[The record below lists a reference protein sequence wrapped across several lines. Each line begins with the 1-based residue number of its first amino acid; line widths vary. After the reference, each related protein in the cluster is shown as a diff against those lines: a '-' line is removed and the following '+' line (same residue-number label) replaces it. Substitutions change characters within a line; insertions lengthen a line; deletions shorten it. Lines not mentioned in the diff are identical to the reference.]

1 MLMHEF
7 LGMPIVFWLLCMLT
21 FSLTL
26 LNGFLDGCNAVAT
39 LIASRAMKP
48 KTALRFAAAI
58 EFISPMTL
66 FITGFAVSRT
76 IQNMVYEENYI
87 GATGEDQYRA
97 LCFIGAGVL
106 AAVIWDLT
114 AWLSH
119 VPSSST
125 HALLG
130 GIVGSSV
137 VAYGFGSVAW
147 SAFLYRVVLM
157 IFLAP
162 VIGFFMGFMI
172 MRLCK
177 FFFMRASRGANV
189 VFKRLQVFNVL
200 LLSYT
205 HSTHDSQKTLG
216 IIMLL
221 MSICGGVESHQPP
234 VLAVL
239 IAGTCL
245 ATGILFGGYNIIKT
259 VGMKI
264 FKVKPI
270 HSFSSQL
277 ASATSLLTAN
287 LFGVPVS
294 SSHIVSTSVMGVGA
308 AERMNAVRWNNV
320 KKIVISWFIT
330 VPIVG
335 SLGAVFCLILTKIV
349 GV

>member
-7 LGMPIVFWLLCMLT
+7 LGMPIIFWLLCVLT

-48 KTALRFAAAI
+48 KNALRFAATV
-58 EFISPMTL
+58 EFISPLTL

-87 GATGEDQYRA
+87 GATGDDQYRA

-137 VAYGFGSVAW
+137 VAYGFSSVAW
-147 SAFLYRVVLM
+147 SAFLYRVILM

-162 VIGFFMGFMI
+162 IIGFLMGYII
-172 MRLCK
+172 MKLCK
-177 FFFMRASRGANV
+177 FFFMHSSRNANT
-189 VFKRLQVFNVL
+189 VFKRLQVLNVL

-221 MSICGGVESHQPP
+221 MSICGGTVSDAPP

-259 VGMKI
+259 VGVKI
-264 FKVKPI
+264 FKVQPI

-287 LFGVPVS
+287 LLGVPVS
-294 SSHIVSTSVMGVGA
+294 SSHIVSTSVMGVGS

-335 SLGAVFCLILTKIV
+335 SLGALFCFILTKIV

>member
-1 MLMHEF
+1 
-7 LGMPIVFWLLCMLT
+7 
-21 FSLTL
+21 
-26 LNGFLDGCNAVAT
+26 
-39 LIASRAMKP
+39 
-48 KTALRFAAAI
+48 
-58 EFISPMTL
+58 
-66 FITGFAVSRT
+66 
-76 IQNMVYEENYI
+76 MVYEENYI

-106 AAVIWDLT
+106 AAVLWDLT
-114 AWLSH
+114 SWLSH

-130 GIVGSSV
+130 GVVGSSII
-137 VAYGFGSVAW
+137 AYGFGSVAW
-147 SAFLYRVVLM
+147 FQFLYRVILM

-162 VIGFFMGFMI
+162 VIGFLAGFII
-172 MRLCK
+172 MKLCK
-177 FFFMRASRGANV
+177 FFFMRASRSANT
-189 VFKRLQVFNVL
+189 VFKRIQVFNVL
-200 LLSYT
+200 LLAYS

-221 MSICGGVESHQPP
+221 MSICGGTVATEPP

-245 ATGILFGGYNIIKT
+245 ATGILFGGYNIIRT

-270 HSFSSQL
+270 HAFSSQL
-277 ASATSLLTAN
+277 ASATSLLAAN
-287 LFGVPVS
+287 ALGVPVS

-308 AERMNAVRWNNV
+308 AERLSAVRWINV
-320 KKIVISWFIT
+320 KKIIISWFIT

-335 SLGAVFCLILTKIV
+335 SLGALFCWILTKIV

>member
-1 MLMHEF
+1 MLMYE
-7 LGMPIVFWLLCMLT
+7 VFGQPVIFWILSVLT

-26 LNGFLDGCNAVAT
+26 LNGFLDGSNTVAT
-39 LIASRAMKP
+39 LIASRSMRP
-48 KTALRFAAAI
+48 RTALRFAAAI
-58 EFISPMTL
+58 EFVSPLTL
-66 FITGFAVSRT
+66 FVTGFGVSRA
-76 IQNMVYEENYI
+76 IQNMVYEENYL

-106 AAVIWDLT
+106 AAVLWDLT

-130 GIVGSSV
+130 GVVGSSV
-137 VAYGFGSVAW
+137 VAYGLGSVAW
-147 SAFLYRVVLM
+147 FQFLYRVILM

-162 VIGFFMGFMI
+162 VVGFIAGFIVMKINKTIFM
-172 MRLCK
+172 K
-177 FFFMRASRGANV
+177 ASRGANT
-189 VFKRLQVFNVL
+189 VFKRIQILNVL
-200 LLSYT
+200 LLAYS

-221 MSICGGVESHQPP
+221 MSICGGTVATQPP

-239 IAGTCL
+239 VAGTCL
-245 ATGILFGGYNIIKT
+245 ATGILFGGYNIIRT

-270 HSFSSQL
+270 HAYSSQL
-277 ASATSLLTAN
+277 ASATSLITAN
-287 LFGVPVS
+287 ALGVPVS

-308 AERMNAVRWNNV
+308 AERLSAVRWINV

-335 SLGAVFCLILTKIV
+335 SLGALFCFILTKIV

>member
-1 MLMHEF
+1 MLMQEF
-7 LGMPIVFWLLCMLT
+7 LGMPVVFWILCVLT

-39 LIASRAMKP
+39 LIASRAMRP

-58 EFISPMTL
+58 EFISPLTL
-66 FITGFAVSRT
+66 FITGFAVSKT
-76 IQNMVYEENYI
+76 IQHMVHEDYYI
-87 GATGEDQYRA
+87 SATGEDQYRA

-130 GIVGSSV
+130 GVVGSSV
-137 VAYGFGSVAW
+137 IAYGFGSVAW
-147 SAFLYRVVLM
+147 SQFLYRVILM

-162 VIGFFMGFMI
+162 VIGFLTGFII

-177 FFFMRASRGANV
+177 YFFMRASRNANV
-189 VFKRLQVFNVL
+189 VFKRLQILNVL

-221 MSICGGVESHQPP
+221 MSICGGVEADHPP
-234 VLAVL
+234 VPAVL

-264 FKVKPI
+264 FKVQPI

-287 LFGVPVS
+287 VLGVPVS

-308 AERMNAVRWNNV
+308 AERMNAVRWINV
-320 KKIVISWFIT
+320 KKIVVSWFIT

-335 SLGAVFCLILTKIV
+335 SLGALFCFILTKIV

>member
-1 MLMHEF
+1 MMQELF
-7 LGMPIVFWLLCMLT
+7 GMPVVFWILCVLT

-26 LNGFLDGCNAVAT
+26 LNGFLDGSNAVAT
-39 LIASRAMKP
+39 LIASRSMKP
-48 KTALRFAAAI
+48 KTALRFAALI
-58 EFISPMTL
+58 EFVSPLTL
-66 FITGFAVSRT
+66 FVTGFGVSRA
-76 IQNMVYEENYI
+76 IQNMVNEENYI
-87 GATGEDQYRA
+87 GATGDDQIRA

-106 AAVIWDLT
+106 AAVLWDLT

-130 GIVGSSV
+130 GVVGSSI

-147 SAFLYRVVLM
+147 AQFLYRVVLM

-162 VIGFFMGFMI
+162 VVGFVTGFVI
-172 MRLCK
+172 MK
-177 FFFMRASRGANV
+177 IIKAIVMKASRGANT
-189 VFKRLQVFNVL
+189 VFKRIQILNVL
-200 LLSYT
+200 LLAYS

-221 MSICGGVESHQPP
+221 MSICGGTVATQPP
-234 VLAVL
+234 VIAVV

-245 ATGILFGGYNIIKT
+245 ATGILFGGFNIIRT

-264 FKVKPI
+264 FKVQPI
-270 HSFSSQL
+270 HAFSSQL

-287 LFGVPVS
+287 ALGVPVS

-308 AERMNAVRWNNV
+308 AERVSAVRWINV
-320 KKIVISWFIT
+320 KRIVISWFIT

-335 SLGAVFCLILTKIV
+335 SLGALFCFIITKIV

>member
-1 MLMHEF
+1 MLMHDV
-7 LGMPIVFWLLCMLT
+7 LGMPVIFWILCVLT

-48 KTALRFAAAI
+48 KNALRFAAAI
-58 EFISPMTL
+58 EFISPLTL
-66 FITGFAVSRT
+66 FVTGFAVSRT

-87 GATGEDQYRA
+87 GAQGEDQYRA

-106 AAVIWDLT
+106 AAVLWDLT

-130 GIVGSSV
+130 GVVGSSI
-137 VAYGFGSVAW
+137 VAYGFQSVAW
-147 SAFLYRVVLM
+147 SQFLYRVILM

-162 VIGFFMGFMI
+162 VIGFLMGYMI

-177 FFFMRASRGANV
+177 YFFMHSSRNANV

-221 MSICGGVESHQPP
+221 MSICGGGMSDAPP
-234 VLAVL
+234 VLAVI

-259 VGMKI
+259 VGVKI
-264 FKVKPI
+264 FKVQPI

-287 LFGVPVS
+287 VLGVPVS

-335 SLGAVFCLILTKIV
+335 SLGALFCFILTKIV
-349 GV
+349 GI

>member
-1 MLMHEF
+1 MQELF
-7 LGMPIVFWLLCMLT
+7 GMPVVFWILCVLT

-26 LNGFLDGCNAVAT
+26 LNGFLDGSNAVAT
-39 LIASRAMKP
+39 LIASRSMKP
-48 KTALRFAAAI
+48 KTALRFAALI
-58 EFISPMTL
+58 EFVSPFTL
-66 FITGFAVSRT
+66 FVTGFGVSRA
-76 IQNMVYEENYI
+76 IQNMVNEENYI
-87 GATGEDQYRA
+87 GATGDDQIRA

-106 AAVIWDLT
+106 AAVLWDLT

-130 GIVGSSV
+130 GVVGSSI

-147 SAFLYRVVLM
+147 AQFLYRVVLM

-162 VIGFFMGFMI
+162 VVGFVMGFVI
-172 MRLCK
+172 MK
-177 FFFMRASRGANV
+177 IIKAIVMKASRGANT
-189 VFKRLQVFNVL
+189 VFKRIQILNVL
-200 LLSYT
+200 LLAYS

-221 MSICGGVESHQPP
+221 MSICGGTAATQPP
-234 VLAVL
+234 VIAVV

-245 ATGILFGGYNIIKT
+245 ATGILFGGFNIIRT

-264 FKVKPI
+264 FKVQPI
-270 HSFSSQL
+270 HAFSSQL

-287 LFGVPVS
+287 ALGVPVS

-308 AERMNAVRWNNV
+308 AERVSAVRWINV
-320 KKIVISWFIT
+320 KRIVISWFIT

-335 SLGAVFCLILTKIV
+335 SLGALFCFIITKIV

>member
-1 MLMHEF
+1 MMYEVLE
-7 LGMPIVFWLLCMLT
+7 MPVIFWILCVLT

-26 LNGFLDGCNAVAT
+26 LNGFLDGSNTVAT
-39 LIASRAMKP
+39 LIASRSMKP
-48 KTALRFAAAI
+48 RTALRFAATI
-58 EFISPMTL
+58 EFISPLTL
-66 FITGFAVSRT
+66 FITGFGVSRA

-87 GATGEDQYRA
+87 GATGEEQYRA

-106 AAVIWDLT
+106 AAVLWNLT

-130 GIVGSSV
+130 GVVGSSV
-137 VAYGFGSVAW
+137 IAYGFGSVAW
-147 SAFLYRVVLM
+147 FQFLYRVILV

-162 VIGFFMGFMI
+162 VIGFLAGFII
-172 MRLCK
+172 MKLCK
-177 FFFMRASRGANV
+177 FFFMRASRSANT

-200 LLSYT
+200 LLAYS

-221 MSICGGVESHQPP
+221 MSICGGAVATEPP

-245 ATGILFGGYNIIKT
+245 ATGILFGGYNIIRT

-264 FKVKPI
+264 FKVQPV
-270 HSFSSQL
+270 HAFSSQL
-277 ASATSLLTAN
+277 ASATSLLAAN
-287 LFGVPVS
+287 AFGVPVS

-308 AERMNAVRWNNV
+308 AERMSAVRWINV
-320 KKIVISWFIT
+320 KKIVISWFVT

-335 SLGAVFCLILTKIV
+335 SLGALFCFILLKVV